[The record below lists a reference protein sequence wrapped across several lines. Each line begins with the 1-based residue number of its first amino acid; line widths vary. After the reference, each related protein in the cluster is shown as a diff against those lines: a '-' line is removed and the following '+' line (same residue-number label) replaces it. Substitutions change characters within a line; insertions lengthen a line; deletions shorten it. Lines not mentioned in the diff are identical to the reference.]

1 MTGRSGEVVEVLV
14 RRRVDICCVPET
26 RWKGSGVRMVKG
38 RQGQKYKFVWQ
49 GCPEGMNGVGV
60 LFSEEF
66 VDSVVS
72 VTRVSDRLM
81 MVKMMIGKLLVNVIS
96 GYAPQV
102 GRSDEEK
109 DKFWCA
115 LEKLMESVKDEE
127 VVVVGGDLNGHV
139 GRSIDGFEGVHGGYG
154 YGVGNGEGER
164 ILEFADGADLLICNT
179 QFQKE
184 DNKLVT
190 CTSGGSTTT
199 VDYLMVRRRDR
210 GHLRDT
216 KVIPG
221 EEAVSQHHLVVCDVR
236 VKGARR
242 ARRVKYQPRMK
253 VWRLKEVTVREAL
266 KERLSSVEDDVVEL
280 ESGWMSMKASLL
292 GAVGEVCGWTK
303 GPPRHSETW
312 WWDDEVGKSIDVK
325 RKKFKEWQKA
335 KGTGAETAEHES
347 YKAARKAAKKEVAK
361 AQEACRKMFGERLDS
376 EEGQRAVFRIAK
388 QIAKERCDVMG
399 VSCLKDEVGQIVV
412 DPDGIKG
419 RWKR

>member
-1 MTGRSGEVVEVLV
+1 FATCNVGTMTGRSGEVVEVLV
-14 RRRVDICCVPET
+14 RRRVDICCVQET

-49 GCPEGMNGVGV
+49 GCLEGMNGVGV

-66 VDSVVS
+66 VGSVVS

-115 LEKLMESVKDEE
+115 MENVKDEE

-139 GRSIDGFEGVHGGYG
+139 GRSMDSFDGVHGGYG
-154 YGVGNGEGER
+154 YGVRNGEGER

-190 CTSGGSTTT
+190 YTSGGSTTT

-216 KVIPG
+216 KVIP
-221 EEAVSQHHLVVCDVR
+221 
-236 VKGARR
+236 
-242 ARRVKYQPRMK
+242 
-253 VWRLKEVTVREAL
+253 
-266 KERLSSVEDDVVEL
+266 
-280 ESGWMSMKASLL
+280 
-292 GAVGEVCGWTK
+292 
-303 GPPRHSETW
+303 
-312 WWDDEVGKSIDVK
+312 
-325 RKKFKEWQKA
+325 
-335 KGTGAETAEHES
+335 
-347 YKAARKAAKKEVAK
+347 
-361 AQEACRKMFGERLDS
+361 
-376 EEGQRAVFRIAK
+376 
-388 QIAKERCDVMG
+388 
-399 VSCLKDEVGQIVV
+399 
-412 DPDGIKG
+412 
-419 RWKR
+419 

>member
-1 MTGRSGEVVEVLV
+1 FGTWNVGTMTGRSGEVVEVLV
-14 RRRVDICCVPET
+14 RRRVDICCVQET

-49 GCPEGMNGVGV
+49 GCPEGVNGVGV

-81 MVKMMIGKLLVNVIS
+81 MVKIMIGKLLVNVIS

-115 LEKLMESVKDEE
+115 IEKLMENVKDEE

-139 GRSIDGFEGVHGGYG
+139 GRSMDGFEGVHGGYG
-154 YGVGNGEGER
+154 YGVRNGEGER

-190 CTSGGSTTT
+190 YTSGGSTTT

-216 KVIPG
+216 KAIPG
-221 EEAVSQHHLVVCDVR
+221 EEAVLSTLVPLY
-236 VKGARR
+236 KGKGDPLECGSYR
-242 ARRVKYQPRMK
+242 AIKLLEHGMK
-253 VWRLKEVTVREAL
+253 VLERVLERRIRKKVKIDEMQFGFMPGRGTTDALFIVRQLQE
-266 KERLSSVEDDVVEL
+266 KYME
-280 ESGWMSMKASLL
+280 
-292 GAVGEVCGWTK
+292 
-303 GPPRHSETW
+303 
-312 WWDDEVGKSIDVK
+312 K
-325 RKKFKEWQKA
+325 RKKLFLGFVDLEKAFDRVPRKVLTWALRKLGVEEWLIRVVMAMYKRARTAVRTKDGNSGEFEVKVGVHQGSVLSPLLFVAVMEVLAQNVKEGLPWELLYA
-335 KGTGAETAEHES
+335 DDLVLIS
-347 YKAARKAAKKEVAK
+347 
-361 AQEACRKMFGERLDS
+361 
-376 EEGQRAVFRIAK
+376 I
-388 QIAKERCDVMG
+388 I
-399 VSCLKDEVGQIVV
+399 
-412 DPDGIKG
+412 
-419 RWKR
+419 